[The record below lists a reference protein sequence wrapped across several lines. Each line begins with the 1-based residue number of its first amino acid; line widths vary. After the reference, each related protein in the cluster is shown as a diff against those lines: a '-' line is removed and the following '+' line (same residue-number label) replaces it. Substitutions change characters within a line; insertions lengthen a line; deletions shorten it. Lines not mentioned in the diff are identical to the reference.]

1 MITSSHP
8 ISFYQHN
15 TGNYEVVLRSFPFP
29 PEKETTES
37 SAMFSEEDG
46 MMYVT
51 AKQFYLSELMSST
64 RPSGDEE
71 EESDSKGVVRI
82 RIQVGL

>member
-1 MITSSHP
+1 M
-8 ISFYQHN
+8 
-15 TGNYEVVLRSFPFP
+15 VLRSFPFP
-29 PEKETTES
+29 PEKETKESS